1 MNNKLN
7 EVEDLIQDIFS
18 VPDDAVGIA
27 KEWLDLTEIFT
38 TAIAT
43 SDDLLIIQAFSNQFE
58 GYQPYLQICY
68 EDDGAMTIESV
79 SNRFLKPPLS
89 IDAQNTMAEL
99 GWELSDEKGLPNYF
113 KFLHKEDADAQ
124 VVAQLFAKTLRTAY
138 GIAPCEISEIRQGHG
153 FWPSDNEEAV

>member
-58 GYQPYLQICY
+58 
-68 EDDGAMTIESV
+68 
-79 SNRFLKPPLS
+79 
-89 IDAQNTMAEL
+89 
-99 GWELSDEKGLPNYF
+99 
-113 KFLHKEDADAQ
+113 
-124 VVAQLFAKTLRTAY
+124 
-138 GIAPCEISEIRQGHG
+138 
-153 FWPSDNEEAV
+153 